1 MKIPKINTA
10 LEARQL
16 ITAGYEWLEKHG
28 REFDE
33 RLGDPR
39 MRVELEELRARIK
52 EDPEIGA
59 KLMRKAGIWNK
70 NNKLT
75 KKYRGGADGG

>member
-16 ITAGYEWLEKHG
+16 VSAGNAWLEKNG
-28 REFDE
+28 RSYDE
-33 RLGDPR
+33 TLASPG
-39 MRVELEELRARIK
+39 MRKELVELKARIK
-52 EDPEIGA
+52 ADPEIGA

-75 KKYRGGADGG
+75 KKYRGD